1 MALNK
6 KHPHVFFDITSS
18 HGEKIGTVII
28 ELFSDVCPRTCEN
41 FRSLCTGDRG
51 VSRLSHKA
59 LCFQGSRF
67 HRVIPGFM
75 IQGGDFTHGN
85 GTGGES
91 IYGKTFSDENFH
103 LKHRGPGWLSMAN
116 AGPNTNGSQFFILCG
131 PADWLDNKHVVFGKV
146 VQGLEV
152 VFEIEKFGT
161 KSGKPSKIFVISS
174 CGQISME
181 EEAKPSK
188 DETEEKEKLR
198 AVEEERLQEQRRRE
212 EAAAIESQ
220 EKLSKMTPKQKRLFE
235 LSLKINAGRQANR
248 SMVAKEE
255 KGELGGKG
263 QTPASRKRKPQNDQ
277 EKEELEAEKARAMLG
292 VTAETAQAYQKK
304 IDQKV
309 KGQAAF
315 GWDIFNQDSLL
326 KAHKKR
332 LKNLPEAKTEGGH
345 KHDGDMSA
353 FDYGKSGDVA
363 RERVGL
369 CCFGITA
376 LFCPISFAG

>member
-1 MALNK
+1 MEMGQEGNQFMERHLVTRIFTSNIGAQDGCRWRTQVPIQMVHSSLFFVGLPTGSTTSMLFLGKSYRVLKLSSKSKNLERKVGSPPKFLSYHLVDKYQWKKKLNHQK
-6 KHPHVFFDITSS
+6 MRQKVSYVKSS
-18 HGEKIGTVII
+18 IRQ
-28 ELFSDVCPRTCEN
+28 FSP
-41 FRSLCTGDRG
+41 
-51 VSRLSHKA
+51 
-59 LCFQGSRF
+59 
-67 HRVIPGFM
+67 P
-75 IQGGDFTHGN
+75 
-85 GTGGES
+85 
-91 IYGKTFSDENFH
+91 
-103 LKHRGPGWLSMAN
+103 LK
-116 AGPNTNGSQFFILCG
+116 
-131 PADWLDNKHVVFGKV
+131 
-146 VQGLEV
+146 
-152 VFEIEKFGT
+152 
-161 KSGKPSKIFVISS
+161 
-174 CGQISME
+174 
-181 EEAKPSK
+181 
-188 DETEEKEKLR
+188 EKEKLR

-326 KAHKKR
+326 KVIDTHVT
-332 LKNLPEAKTEGGH
+332 LFIPLI
-345 KHDGDMSA
+345 S
-353 FDYGKSGDVA
+353 VA
-363 RERVGL
+363 RR
-369 CCFGITA
+369 TRSA
-376 LFCPISFAG
+376 